1 MIRDDDTQLVKKS
14 VEGDK
19 LSYGLLVDKYQ
30 KPIFNIVY
38 RMCHNLE
45 DARDITQGV
54 FIRAFQKL
62 YTFKIEKKFFSWLCR
77 IAINESLNFLK
88 QQKKMIEMP
97 VNMPL
102 TDEGPDHAIAHKEE
116 REQIRRALMEIEPK
130 YRILII
136 LKHFQNFS
144 YAQIAEVMNLPVK
157 TIKSRLYSARQKLG
171 QILVRNGMI
180 NYD

>member
-1 MIRDDDTQLVKKS
+1 MIRNDDSELVKLCLA
-14 VEGDK
+14 GDK
-19 LSYGLLVDKYQ
+19 LSFGLLVDKYQ
-30 KPIFNIVY
+30 KPIFNIIY

-45 DARDITQGV
+45 DARDIAQRV
-54 FIRAFQKL
+54 FIRAFQRL
-62 YTFKIEKKFFSWLCR
+62 DTFDCNKKFFSWLCR

-88 QQKKMIEMP
+88 QQKKMVEIPVSMP
-97 VNMPL
+97 IG
-102 TDEGPDHAIAHKEE
+102 EKGPEQMLDGNEQ
-116 REQIRRALMEIEPK
+116 REQMRKALMEIESK

-144 YAQIAEVMNLPVK
+144 YDQMSEIMHLPVK

-180 NYD
+180 SYD

>member
-1 MIRDDDTQLVKKS
+1 MIKNDDTELVKQGL
-14 VEGDK
+14 EGDK
-19 LSYGLLVDKYQ
+19 LSVGLLVDKYQ

-62 YTFKIEKKFFSWLCR
+62 YTFNIEKKFFSWLCR

-88 QQKKMIEMP
+88 QQKKMVEIP

-102 TDEGPDHAIAHKEE
+102 REEGPDHAIVNKEE
-116 REQIRRALMEIEPK
+116 REQIRQALMEIEPK

-144 YAQIAEVMNLPVK
+144 YTKIAEIMNLPEK

-171 QILVRNGMI
+171 QILVRNGMVK
-180 NYD
+180 DD